1 MATQPLGV
9 LIVHGFTSSLDCV
22 NGIEPP
28 LRALGLPTRM
38 PILPGH
44 GAPSPEA
51 LRGVTWHD
59 WMAEAEAALTDLLS
73 EADKAI
79 VVGHSM
85 GGLVTLTLAA
95 DHGDVI
101 DSIVVAAAAIQL
113 ASPLAP
119 GRRLSFL
126 SPLFVRF
133 LEKWDLP
140 PVYAD
145 PVLAQDDTNYPWAPT
160 DAIGSLFEFS
170 AVTRRR
176 LPEVRT
182 PALIMQ
188 SRKDTTV
195 EPESADI
202 IYRAISTPAGKKRLL
217 WFEVTEH
224 EMFRDCER
232 DAAIEAIADYVRQ
245 RFALGESSGERL
257 ADAQESL

>member
-1 MATQPLGV
+1 
-9 LIVHGFTSSLDCV
+9 
-22 NGIEPP
+22 
-28 LRALGLPTRM
+28 
-38 PILPGH
+38 
-44 GAPSPEA
+44 
-51 LRGVTWHD
+51 
-59 WMAEAEAALTDLLS
+59 
-73 EADKAI
+73 
-79 VVGHSM
+79 M

-126 SPLFVRF
+126 SPLLFRF
-133 LEKWDLP
+133 LDKWDRP

-145 PVLAQDDTNYPWAPT
+145 PDLAQDDTNYPWAPT

-188 SRKDTTV
+188 SRKDTSV
-195 EPESADI
+195 APESADI
-202 IYRAISTPAGKKRLL
+202 IYRAISTPAGEKRVL

-232 DAAIEAIADYVRQ
+232 ETAITAIADFIRQ
-245 RFALGESSGERL
+245 RFALAEPSAERL
-257 ADAQESL
+257 AEAQESL